1 VALPPA
7 AMRPV
12 ARPPQSGTLVSSLAA
27 DQGRGV
33 FRRASAFFYRH
44 PGAKLAA
51 LLTPSLAWFLVFYV
65 AALAVLFVSAFWRVD
80 VFTSQIVHEWGL
92 QNFQQLLNDP
102 VYRTITIR
110 TVGVSVAVT
119 IADIALAFPLAYY
132 AARMARRKSR
142 NAILV
147 AVVLPLW
154 ANYVVRVFA
163 WKLILS
169 PGGFLEWLFGLAGIH
184 LAIGTSQWGIW
195 LTFVYLWLPFTFLPI
210 YGALERVSPSYLEAS
225 MDLGAKGW
233 LTFRRVIFPLI
244 LPGIVAGS
252 IFSFSLTLGDYITPS
267 LLGNT
272 YFIGR
277 VIYES
282 VGVSNNVPFAA
293 AYAFVPALVMVVY
306 LSIAKRFGAF
316 EAL

>member
-1 VALPPA
+1 MSV
-7 AMRPV
+7 V
-12 ARPPQSGTLVSSLAA
+12 AA
-27 DQGRGV
+27 DQQRGAI
-33 FRRASAFFYRH
+33 RRVSAFFSRH
-44 PGAKLAA
+44 RGAKLAA
-51 LLTPSLAWFLVFYV
+51 LLTPPLAWFLIFYV
-65 AALAVLFVSAFWRVD
+65 GSLAILFASAFWHLD
-80 VFTSQIVHEWGL
+80 VFTSQIVHEWSL
-92 QNFQQLLNDP
+92 QNFHTLLNDP

-110 TVGVSVAVT
+110 TIGISAAVT
-119 IADIALAFPLAYY
+119 LTDLVLAFPLAYY
-132 AARMARRKSR
+132 AVRMARRRGR

-147 AVVLPLW
+147 AVILPLW

-169 PGGFLEWLFGLAGIH
+169 PNGFLDWIFGAVGLH
-184 LAIGTSQWGIW
+184 PAIGSSLWGIW
-195 LTFVYLWLPFTFLPI
+195 LAFVYLWLPFTFLPI
-210 YGALERVSPSYLEAS
+210 YGSLERVSPSFLEAS

-233 LTFRRVIFPLI
+233 LTFRRVVLPLI

-293 AYAFVPALVMVVY
+293 AYALVPVAVMAVY